1 MVMILV
7 WELGRALRIL
17 PESQSDTIWT
27 ASLLGFWPYNNS
39 YSSSFSNSPVADAAS
54 LLLSTL
60 ISISFHEFG
69 HALAAASEG
78 IEMDYIAIFILLVF
92 PGAFVAFNFDLL
104 QALPHF
110 ASLRLYCAGIWH
122 NAVVLALP
130 SSSPLSG
137 HLSPGDVIVSLDG
150 ATINTAQEWMDT
162 AALINQM
169 ALDLMNSSRVK
180 SIARVTSR
188 KGYCIPDS
196 VLEESKKIQLVE
208 NHSGCPY
215 DLAAFATIP
224 CSDTRMLDVQ
234 IHCLNAKEVVKFG
247 KCGDGWVTAKAD
259 PNTCICSQ
267 VYFLDG
273 ESVLEVALSHF
284 TSLGSNKRGK
294 VLRMCLLAGTLISFL
309 TFFRIFLKFL

>member
-1 MVMILV
+1 MVIILV

-17 PESQSDTIWT
+17 PESQSDTIRT
-27 ASLLGFWPYNNS
+27 ASLLGFWPYSS
-39 YSSSFSNSPVADAAS
+39 YSSVSISPAADAAY

-110 ASLRLYCAGIWH
+110 ASLRLYCAGVWH

-162 AALINQM
+162 AALINQI
-169 ALDLMNSSRVK
+169 ALDHMNSSGYVK

-208 NHSGCPY
+208 NHSGCPD

-273 ESVLEVALSHF
+273 ESVLEVALCHF

-294 VLRMCLLAGTLISFL
+294 VLRMCLLGGTLISFL